1 MYDEQEIIN
10 VAKMLSIDMIDEAQ
24 SGHPGIALD
33 IAPTIYTLFT
43 NHLNI
48 NPNDPMWINR
58 DRFVLSAGHG
68 SAILYAMLYIA
79 GYNIT
84 LKDLKEFRKLN
95 SKTPGEPDV
104 NITPGVDVSTGPL
117 GQGIA
122 NAVGIALAERYL
134 RNYENNTIIDYY
146 TYCLCGDGCLMEG
159 ISYEALAFA
168 AVQRLNKLI
177 ILYDKNN
184 ISLDGDISV
193 VSNEDIIKRFEALN
207 FNVLSVEDGNNIQL
221 INNAIDEAKKS
232 DMPSIIIINT
242 IIGNGSSMEGTAKVH
257 GTPLT
262 KDDIQNLRDKFNFK
276 NSFYYNKE
284 LIKKVRNK
292 IDKRVKKVYQEW
304 QINKESES
312 KKKENK
318 INKLL
323 NLLEENKL
331 EINMDCYLQKI
342 SDNFCEDMRITNNNI
357 INYIANETDFFIG
370 GCADVSGST
379 KLKIN
384 NSEVL
389 NWNNVKGKNINFG
402 VREHAMGAI
411 LNGMALNNMRVFGST
426 YLVFEDY
433 LRPALRMSAMMDLPV
448 TYIFYSSTMN
458 KEGPSHEAIE
468 QKANLRLVPNINT
481 FTPCDIVELI
491 GCWKYIM
498 KNHKTNVIIIETEKT
513 NKIPNTNINLI
524 DKGAYI
530 LQQEREKID
539 AIIISTGSELKIAI
553 QIQKDLKMEGFDLRV
568 VSMPCINLFLKQD
581 SEYKLKVLPK
591 KIKTFVIEAGNTL
604 IWNTFATD
612 NDYIIGINDFGKS
625 GDKREVLEDMGMGY
639 EEIKNKIKLML

>member
-1 MYDEQEIIN
+1 
-10 VAKMLSIDMIDEAQ
+10 
-24 SGHPGIALD
+24 
-33 IAPTIYTLFT
+33 
-43 NHLNI
+43 
-48 NPNDPMWINR
+48 
-58 DRFVLSAGHG
+58 
-68 SAILYAMLYIA
+68 
-79 GYNIT
+79 
-84 LKDLKEFRKLN
+84 
-95 SKTPGEPDV
+95 
-104 NITPGVDVSTGPL
+104 
-117 GQGIA
+117 
-122 NAVGIALAERYL
+122 
-134 RNYENNTIIDYY
+134 
-146 TYCLCGDGCLMEG
+146 
-159 ISYEALAFA
+159 
-168 AVQRLNKLI
+168 
-177 ILYDKNN
+177 
-184 ISLDGDISV
+184 
-193 VSNEDIIKRFEALN
+193 
-207 FNVLSVEDGNNIQL
+207 
-221 INNAIDEAKKS
+221 
-232 DMPSIIIINT
+232 
-242 IIGNGSSMEGTAKVH
+242 
-257 GTPLT
+257 
-262 KDDIQNLRDKFNFK
+262 
-276 NSFYYNKE
+276 
-284 LIKKVRNK
+284 
-292 IDKRVKKVYQEW
+292 
-304 QINKESES
+304 
-312 KKKENK
+312 
-318 INKLL
+318 
-323 NLLEENKL
+323 
-331 EINMDCYLQKI
+331 
-342 SDNFCEDMRITNNNI
+342 
-357 INYIANETDFFIG
+357 
-370 GCADVSGST
+370 
-379 KLKIN
+379 
-384 NSEVL
+384 
-389 NWNNVKGKNINFG
+389 
-402 VREHAMGAI
+402 MGAI

-553 QIQKDLKMEGFDLRV
+553 QIQKDLKMEGVDLRV